1 MWHRRRAAGRLKC
14 AERLLIGGKRGA
26 SIKHPIQARL
36 DAVAR
41 RPLAPQ
47 PGYWG
52 IPVRVA
58 SVDAL
63 RGFTMFW
70 IIGADGAAKA
80 LAEML
85 SGMGTIPSA
94 AGNVIARQPPDELGS
109 RPRARGLARR
119 DARPFRPCHANARCS
134 SLGRGHQYAC
144 GPPSLPKQAPATQR
158 ARQPALR
165 GDVTLSWRFGSLS
178 CGRNGGRLA
187 LPTLA
192 RAGATLTCAAAKTVV
207 VPSTLRT
214 RKAEGQ
220 NQLRPSTRAVEGF
233 AGVWVTIRACGE
245 VGFRLTAEA
254 EIGRGRFADG
264 PSAVLSIEFQHAVGG
279 GCAVRDLGFRFF
291 AHVLPSS
298 SGRPP
303 ARSRNVV
310 LGWW

>member
-1 MWHRRRAAGRLKC
+1 MCAMARPHCCNTDPSARDAPCHPRTRIMMQSCASAAKLRSGGPILPFGVRAKGRL
-14 AERLLIGGKRGA
+14 
-26 SIKHPIQARL
+26 
-36 DAVAR
+36 
-41 RPLAPQ
+41 
-47 PGYWG
+47 G
-52 IPVRVA
+52 IPPPQTV
-58 SVDAL
+58 
-63 RGFTMFW
+63 
-70 IIGADGAAKA
+70 IGV
-80 LAEML
+80 
-85 SGMGTIPSA
+85 PS
-94 AGNVIARQPPDELGS
+94 
-109 RPRARGLARR
+109 
-119 DARPFRPCHANARCS
+119 
-134 SLGRGHQYAC
+134 
-144 GPPSLPKQAPATQR
+144 QAYGQ
-158 ARQPALR
+158 
-165 GDVTLSWRFGSLS
+165 V
-178 CGRNGGRLA
+178 
-187 LPTLA
+187 
-192 RAGATLTCAAAKTVV
+192 KTVV

-254 EIGRGRFADG
+254 EIGRSRFADG

>member
-1 MWHRRRAAGRLKC
+1 M
-14 AERLLIGGKRGA
+14 
-26 SIKHPIQARL
+26 
-36 DAVAR
+36 AVATST
-41 RPLAPQ
+41 LA
-47 PGYWG
+47 
-52 IPVRVA
+52 V
-58 SVDAL
+58 
-63 RGFTMFW
+63 
-70 IIGADGAAKA
+70 
-80 LAEML
+80 
-85 SGMGTIPSA
+85 
-94 AGNVIARQPPDELGS
+94 
-109 RPRARGLARR
+109 
-119 DARPFRPCHANARCS
+119 PFRPE
-134 SLGRGHQYAC
+134 
-144 GPPSLPKQAPATQR
+144 QAPATQR

-165 GDVTLSWRFGSLS
+165 VDVTLSWRFGSLS

>member
-1 MWHRRRAAGRLKC
+1 MTDLLLKRAAG
-14 AERLLIGGKRGA
+14 A
-26 SIKHPIQARL
+26 S
-36 DAVAR
+36 
-41 RPLAPQ
+41 
-47 PGYWG
+47 
-52 IPVRVA
+52 
-58 SVDAL
+58 
-63 RGFTMFW
+63 
-70 IIGADGAAKA
+70 
-80 LAEML
+80 
-85 SGMGTIPSA
+85 
-94 AGNVIARQPPDELGS
+94 
-109 RPRARGLARR
+109 
-119 DARPFRPCHANARCS
+119 C
-134 SLGRGHQYAC
+134 
-144 GPPSLPKQAPATQR
+144 
-158 ARQPALR
+158 
-165 GDVTLSWRFGSLS
+165 
-178 CGRNGGRLA
+178 
-187 LPTLA
+187 A
-192 RAGATLTCAAAKTVV
+192 RAVTYKLSHSSQEEDCLRSHSGIASDLRSDGQ
-207 VPSTLRT
+207 VPVDERLRT